1 MSEPR
6 GLTSVSD
13 TALWVAVYRA
23 METERPDAVFKDP
36 FARRLAG
43 ERGQEIVD
51 ALPHGRQSAWPM
63 IVRTRVLDELI
74 ARCVQDGADA
84 VINLAAGLDSR
95 PYRLELPSSLT
106 WVEADLPAMIAYKKE
121 RLEGDTPRC
130 RLERQA
136 VDLRDA
142 AARGAFLDAQAAR
155 FKRALVITEGLLI
168 YLTEPDVAALAAD
181 LAKRPALHWWLLDFA
196 TPQLQRFLEK
206 RFGGSLRQGN
216 AEFKFFPEDGAG
228 YFERRGFRAAQV
240 RYTQDEARR
249 LGREMPFAWFW
260 RLLSA
265 VMPPATRERYRR
277 MSGYALLENQKEA
290 V

>member
-1 MSEPR
+1 MSAPR

-23 METERPDAVFKDP
+23 METERPDALFRDP
-36 FARRLAG
+36 YAGKLAG
-43 ERGQEIVD
+43 ERGREIVD

-63 IVRTRVLDELI
+63 IVRTRVLDE
-74 ARCVQDGADA
+74 
-84 VINLAAGLDSR
+84 
-95 PYRLELPSSLT
+95 
-106 WVEADLPAMIAYKKE
+106 
-121 RLEGDTPRC
+121 
-130 RLERQA
+130 
-136 VDLRDA
+136 
-142 AARGAFLDAQAAR
+142 QAAR
-155 FKRALVITEGLLI
+155 FKRVLVITEGLLI

-206 RFGGSLRQGN
+206 RFGSSLRTGN

-249 LGREMPFAWFW
+249 LGREMPFA
-260 RLLSA
+260 
-265 VMPPATRERYRR
+265 
-277 MSGYALLENQKEA
+277 YALLENQKEA